1 MMIVGGKWYIC
12 RVHWDSTLC
21 RGAGT
26 TRKKWEEGSLP
37 QHANIIVGDSR
48 CNTFTLHWQ
57 DYFLNIRSQI
67 RLYQNTAIN
76 KQTAQVSGEA
86 ATGHPGAD
94 VLNFNFYSKNYFI

>member
-37 QHANIIVGDSR
+37 QHANIIVGDSI
-48 CNTFTLHWQ
+48 CNTTCLV
-57 DYFLNIRSQI
+57 LA
-67 RLYQNTAIN
+67 RLLFERPIIDRTVPEHSN
-76 KQTAQVSGEA
+76 KQAAQVSGKA

-94 VLNFNFYSKNYFI
+94 VLTLFVRKFFFKY